1 VSDEAQRTLEGLIV
15 TDPKTL
21 AEIVEKSMR
30 KVLKESEDLGWD
42 KRYKGD
48 AYWLELRAHTLARI
62 TADVAID
69 RHSLDEDP
77 WFAIN
82 ANIRTDVQWVRALD
96 QHLVPN
102 KPVGPDGLRL
112 TKFRLGPRRGTYVTR
127 RDWLH
132 CAIKK
137 IAEERG
143 IHDPSLV
150 QKVRARYNVSARCG
164 FCTPQ
169 TATPT
174 TDQELL
180 KVLATAT
187 TTEER

>member
-30 KVLKESEDLGWD
+30 KVLKESQAPAWD
-42 KRYKGD
+42 CTYKGTPF
-48 AYWLELRAHTLARI
+48 WLEFRAHVLQRI
-62 TADVAID
+62 AADIAIN
-69 RHSLDEDP
+69 RHSLDEDA

-82 ANIRTDVQWVRALD
+82 GDVGTDVQWGRAMD
-96 QHLVPN
+96 QRLIPN
-102 KPVGPDGLRL
+102 SPAGPDGLRL
-112 TKFRLGPRRGTYVTR
+112 TKFRLGPRSGTYLTR

-143 IHDPSLV
+143 VHDPSRV
-150 QKVRARYNVSARCG
+150 QEVRAAFNANARCG
-164 FCTPQ
+164 LCTPK
-169 TATPT
+169 TANADKEPL
-174 TDQELL
+174 QA
-180 KVLATAT
+180 LATAARK
-187 TTEER
+187 EEA